1 MQMVKPSVGLKVI
14 DQKSY
19 GLHRTVTEIFIEDFK
34 CMENK
39 LKQFAPIVIFC
50 YDRRKELEGMIKT
63 LSLNKY
69 AQDSDLFVFCDGP
82 KNDMAAVKTKE
93 VRDYVKTISGFRTV
107 NVSESNVNK
116 GLAPSIISGVTKI
129 LEKYDSVIVVEDDLI
144 LSTNF
149 LAWMNEALWQYKD
162 NKDVFSVSGFCPS
175 VLKEDQIYQYDAFF
189 TRKAHSWG
197 WATWKDRWQQVDWDI
212 LDWETFSQS
221 KKLQRAFNS
230 IGSEMSG
237 LLFAQMNGVKSS
249 WWVRFCYSQFK
260 LGKETVYPVRSKVIN
275 DGFTEEAT
283 HCNVYNRYRVDFD
296 TSNQYVF
303 EFPKLIKHDIT
314 LEKRFFYYYSIR
326 ARIIGKIKT
335 QLMKM
340 GLIKQYTISYAM
352 EDSK

>member
-1 MQMVKPSVGLKVI
+1 MDYNTGG
-14 DQKSY
+14 Y
-19 GLHRTVTEIFIEDFK
+19 
-34 CMENK
+34 
-39 LKQFAPIVIFC
+39 APVVVFC

-82 KNDMAAVKTKE
+82 KNDKAAVKTKE

-162 NKDVFSVSGFCPS
+162 NQDVFSVSGFCPS
-175 VLKEDQIYQYDAFF
+175 VLKKDQIYQYDAFF

-197 WATWKDRWQQVDWDI
+197 WATWKDRWQQVDWEV

-221 KKLQRAFNS
+221 KKLQRAFNN

-249 WWVRFCYSQFK
+249 WWVRFCYTQFK
-260 LGKETVYPVRSKVIN
+260 LGKFTLYPIFSKVIN
-275 DGFTEEAT
+275 NGFTAEAT
-283 HCNVYNRYRVDFD
+283 HCNVYNRYRVEFD
-296 TSNQYVF
+296 LTQKDKFN
-303 EFPKLIKHDIT
+303 FPTIIAEDEKLSR
-314 LEKRFFYYYSIR
+314 RFYMYYSIK

-335 QLMKM
+335 ILMNY
-340 GLIKQYTISYAM
+340 GIVKQYTINV
-352 EDSK
+352 K